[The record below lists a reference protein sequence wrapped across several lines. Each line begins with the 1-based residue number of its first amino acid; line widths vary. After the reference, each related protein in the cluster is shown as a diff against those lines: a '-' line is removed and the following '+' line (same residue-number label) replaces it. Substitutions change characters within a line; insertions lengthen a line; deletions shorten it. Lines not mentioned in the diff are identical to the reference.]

1 MLSSFQ
7 SNFVFPVGSVR
18 MARMPA
24 DATPL
29 DATAADGKTPLRGL
43 HFAPKPGGGDPRLI
57 LGFGGNGW
65 NAIDTAQTLRQI
77 YPDDHIVA
85 FFYRGYP
92 PSGGSPSSDALLAD
106 APIVYDAA
114 AEAAGVDQVI
124 AVGFSIGSGVS
135 ASLSTRRKLEGIIL
149 VTPFDSLERV
159 AADHLPWVPMGP
171 LFRHE
176 INAASAL
183 ANVSSPTAII
193 AAANDEMIWTRRTDA
208 LRAVA
213 KNVVL
218 DRTIAGV
225 GHNDIYLHP
234 AFGKTMVDS
243 RQKILEFR

>member
-7 SNFVFPVGSVR
+7 SNFVFPVASVR
-18 MARMPA
+18 TARMPS
-24 DATPL
+24 DARPL
-29 DATAADGKTPLRGL
+29 DVTAADGQTMLRGL
-43 HFAPKPGGGDPRLI
+43 HFAPEAGSRNSRLI

-65 NAIDTAQTLRQI
+65 NAIDTAQALRQL
-77 YPDDHIVA
+77 YRNDHVVA

-114 AEAAGVDQVI
+114 VKAAGVDQVI
-124 AVGFSIGSGVS
+124 AVGFSIGTGVS
-135 ASLSTRRKLEGIIL
+135 ASLATQRKLAGIVL

-176 INAASAL
+176 IDAASAL
-183 ANVSSPTAII
+183 AKVTAPTAII

-218 DRTIAGV
+218 DQTISGV

-234 AFGKTMVDS
+234 AFRKAMLEA
-243 RQKILEFR
+243 RQKISEFR